1 MKRIAFV
8 LCLTLLFGMA
18 DTLAGSALAVTPAK
32 TIALPKPVT
41 GGGIP
46 LMEALSKRK
55 STREVSGR
63 SISEQ
68 DLSNLLWA
76 AWGINR
82 PDGKRT
88 VPTSRNKQEAE
99 VFVVLESGVWRYDAA
114 GNSLV
119 QFSSADARS
128 RFGGAPLTLV
138 YAAKAG
144 DDAGGMHVG
153 SMYQNVALYCAS
165 VGLGDVV
172 KTTGRAELDTV
183 LKLPAD
189 YKAYV
194 VQSIGWPR

>member
-8 LCLTLLFGMA
+8 LCLAMLFGMA
-18 DTLAGSALAVTPAK
+18 NPLTGSAPAVAPAK
-32 TIALPKPVT
+32 AITLPKPVMN
-41 GGGIP
+41 GGIP

-55 STREVSGR
+55 SVREVSGKPV
-63 SISEQ
+63 SEQ

-76 AWGINR
+76 AWGVNR
-82 PDGKRT
+82 PDGRRT

-99 VFVVLESGVWRYDAA
+99 LFVVLESGVWRYDAA
-114 GNSLV
+114 GNALV
-119 QFSSADARS
+119 QLSPVDARS

-153 SMYQNVALYCAS
+153 SMYQNVGLYCAS
-165 VGLGDVV
+165 VGLGNVV
-172 KTTGRAELDTV
+172 KSTGRAELDSV
-183 LKLPAD
+183 LRLPAG
-189 YKAYV
+189 YKTYV